1 MRCAGAP
8 GAPVAVNVTGLPV
21 SPGAVAV
28 RVLVP
33 AVIPSV
39 QLPTVAIPLALVIWF
54 APVML
59 PPPPASA
66 KVTATPWTGLPLA
79 SFTITDGGT
88 ATAVPVV
95 AVCWSPAFTAIW
107 VAAPAVTST
116 VADVTPVKPVA
127 LKPRVRGPT
136 VPMMDRLVNTAVP
149 AELVVAVA
157 VPPSVP
163 PPDAIAAVTV
173 VPL

>member
-1 MRCAGAP
+1 M
-8 GAPVAVNVTGLPV
+8 
-21 SPGAVAV
+21 
-28 RVLVP
+28 
-33 AVIPSV
+33 
-39 QLPTVAIPLALVIWF
+39 
-54 APVML
+54 
-59 PPPPASA
+59 
-66 KVTATPWTGLPLA
+66 
-79 SFTITDGGT
+79 
-88 ATAVPVV
+88 PVV

-163 PPDAIAAVTV
+163 PPEAIAAVTV